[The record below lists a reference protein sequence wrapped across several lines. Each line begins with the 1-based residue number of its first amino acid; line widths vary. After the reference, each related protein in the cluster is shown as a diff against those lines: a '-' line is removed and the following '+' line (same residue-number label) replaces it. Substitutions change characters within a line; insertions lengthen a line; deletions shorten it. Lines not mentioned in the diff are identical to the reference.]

1 MRERKSVD
9 CSEGA
14 PERGAQG
21 RGRRA
26 TLSWA
31 WAGALMLL
39 LGTPVARAQTPG
51 APAVAVAPAAVPPPG
66 PAAVPAPPGPPPPN
80 RVSWQKAL
88 ELAAAHNTST
98 LVADQEI
105 KRAEALVRE
114 ARASWLPLLTGNG
127 SYTRLDTTRYFN
139 GVVTTPAGSWNG
151 NLALTVPLI
160 APTAWA
166 NDWHAQDAR
175 ELAKVNASDARRQLA
190 TAVGRTYLTVILQH
204 REVEVAARARDT
216 AKVHYDYAHTRLGLG
231 LGNGIDEARA
241 AQELHTDE
249 AQLNDAQTALVRAQ
263 SALAVLLSAEDLV
276 DVEDDVQLAAA
287 PSAQDALDDARKNR
301 SDVRALQAR
310 KLSTEHLRR
319 DDWVYYAPTLLA
331 QAQAFKQTA
340 TLLQPGSGWQATVVL
355 SIPFFDGGLRY
366 GIARERTALDQE
378 ARIQLEAALRQVS
391 VEVRTQFR
399 VVESADRSLEAARQ
413 ASSAAAQA
421 AALADKSY
429 RAGAS
434 TNLELIDA
442 ERRARDAASQV
453 ALAED
458 SARQARLD
466 LLLATGVFP

>member
-1 MRERKSVD
+1 V
-9 CSEGA
+9 
-14 PERGAQG
+14 
-21 RGRRA
+21 
-26 TLSWA
+26 T
-31 WAGALMLL
+31 
-39 LGTPVARAQTPG
+39 
-51 APAVAVAPAAVPPPG
+51 
-66 PAAVPAPPGPPPPN
+66 
-80 RVSWQKAL
+80 WQKAL

-105 KRAEALVRE
+105 RRAEALVRE
-114 ARASWLPLLTGNG
+114 ARAGWLPTLAGNG
-127 SYTRLDTTRYFN
+127 SYTRIDSARYFN
-139 GVVTTPAGSWNG
+139 TMAAMPTLTTPAGSWNG
-151 NLALTVPLI
+151 NLALTVPI
-160 APTAWA
+160 VAPGAWA

-175 ELAKVNASDARRQLA
+175 DLARVNAADARRQLA

-204 REVEVAARARDT
+204 RQVEVAARARDT

-231 LGNGIDEARA
+231 LGNGVDEARA

-249 AQLNDAQTALVRAQ
+249 AQLDNAQTALVRAQ
-263 SALAVLLSAEDLV
+263 SALGVLLSAEDLV
-276 DVEDDVQLAAA
+276 DVDDDVQLAAA
-287 PSAQDALDDARKNR
+287 PSAEVAIDDARKNR

-319 DDWVYYAPTLLA
+319 DDWVYYAPSLLA

-340 TLLQPGSGWQATVVL
+340 TLLQPGSGWQASVVL

-399 VVESADRSLEAARQ
+399 VLESADRSLEAARQ
-413 ASSAAAQA
+413 ASSSAAQA

-434 TNLELIDA
+434 TNLEVIDA
-442 ERRARDAASQV
+442 ERRARDAASEV

-458 SARQARLD
+458 NARQARLD
-466 LLLATGVFP
+466 LLLATGAFP

>member
-9 CSEGA
+9 WMNDEPQRTG
-14 PERGAQG
+14 RGAG
-21 RGRRA
+21 KLTA
-26 TLSWA
+26 LTLLA
-31 WAGALMLL
+31 LAGLSPMLARSVAL
-39 LGTPVARAQTPG
+39 AQTPG
-51 APAVAVAPAAVPPPG
+51 APAAADVPAPGSAPVPP
-66 PAAVPAPPGPPPPN
+66 PPGPPPPV
-80 RVSWQKAL
+80 RISWQKAL

-105 KRAEALVRE
+105 RRAEALVRE
-114 ARASWLPLLTGNG
+114 ARAGWLPTLTGNG
-127 SYTRLDTTRYFN
+127 SYTRLDSARYF
-139 GVVTTPAGSWNG
+139 GTMVTTPAGNWNG
-151 NLALTVPLI
+151 NIALTVPLL

-175 ELAKVNASDARRQLA
+175 ELARVNAADARRQLA
-190 TAVGRTYLTVILQH
+190 TAVGRTYLTVVLEH
-204 REVEVAARARDT
+204 RQVEVAARARDT
-216 AKVHYDYAHTRLGLG
+216 AKAHYDYAHTRLALG
-231 LGNGIDEARA
+231 LGNGVDEARA

-263 SALAVLLSAEDLV
+263 SALAVLLSAEELV

-287 PSAQDALDDARKNR
+287 PSAQAAIDDARKNR

-319 DDWVYYAPTLLA
+319 DDWVYYAPSLLA
-331 QAQAFKQTA
+331 QAQAFRQTA
-340 TLLQPGSGWQATVVL
+340 TLLQPGSGWQAAVVL

-366 GIARERTALDQE
+366 GVARERRALDEE

-399 VVESADRSLEAARQ
+399 VVESADRSLAAARQ
-413 ASSAAAQA
+413 ASVSAAQA

-429 RAGAS
+429 RAGAT

-453 ALAED
+453 TFAED

-466 LLLATGVFP
+466 LLLATGAFP